1 MMDKVRYGLAG
12 FGGIAENRIA
22 KEGFGLD
29 AIHFAPNGNA
39 SLVAVTDINQGR
51 REAAEA
57 LGCEWCGSF
66 DELVAR
72 RDLDAICIATNNASH
87 YDLAKRALLAGKH
100 VFVEK
105 PLATGVEEARE
116 LRSMARSR
124 SLSLSVDHMMTKN
137 AYNLEAKKR
146 ALGGGIGAIQSI
158 CLHME
163 FLYGSTRDEASSWR
177 CSKREEMGGP
187 IGDVGSHCLYMAE
200 FLLASEVARI
210 GCVYCPRTLDI
221 AVENGAFI
229 QFETRS
235 GIQGTARVAFN
246 QARGGLGGTVRDL
259 GFEIYGDEGTIRS
272 YGTMFQLSGGKNES
286 ASIRLEIEHG
296 EEREE
301 YAPAEI
307 PNIYQAQISAHADS
321 IIARA
326 PLDASDAL
334 RNLVLLELCHASALS
349 GGAMLAVPS
358 SS

>member
-1 MMDKVRYGLAG
+1 MDKVRYGIAG

-29 AIHFAPNGNA
+29 SIDFAPNSKA
-39 SLVAVTDINQGR
+39 SLVAATDVNGAR
-51 REAAEA
+51 KGAAEA
-57 LGCEWCGSF
+57 LGCEWCASF

-72 RDLDAICIATNNASH
+72 RDLDAVCVATNNASH

-105 PLATGVEEARE
+105 PLATSEEEAKE
-116 LRSMARSR
+116 LRSIARSR
-124 SLSLSVDHMMTKN
+124 SLSLCVDHMMTKN
-137 AYNLEAKKR
+137 AYNAEAKRR
-146 ALGGGIGAIQSI
+146 ALGGGIGAIRSI

-163 FLYGSTRDEASSWR
+163 FLYGSTPEEASSWR
-177 CSKREEMGGP
+177 CSRREEMGGP

-200 FLLASEVARI
+200 FLLASEISRI

-246 QARGGLGGTVRDL
+246 QDRGGGGGTVRNL
-259 GFEIYGDEGTIRS
+259 GFEIYGDEGAIRS
-272 YGTMFQLSGGKNES
+272 YGTIFQLSGGKNEG
-286 ASIRLEIEHG
+286 AGIRLEIERG
-296 EEREE
+296 EVREE
-301 YAPAEI
+301 YVPAAT
-307 PNIYQAQISAHADS
+307 PNVYQSQISAHADS
-321 IIARA
+321 IIARE

-334 RNLVLLELCHASALS
+334 RNIVLLELCHRSAIS